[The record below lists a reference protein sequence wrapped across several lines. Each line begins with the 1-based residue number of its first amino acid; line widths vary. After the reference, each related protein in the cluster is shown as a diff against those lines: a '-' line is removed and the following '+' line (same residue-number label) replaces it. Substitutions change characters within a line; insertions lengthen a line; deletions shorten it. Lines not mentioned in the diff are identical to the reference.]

1 VIVLLQ
7 FVLPFVVAAIG
18 FVLVMVYR
26 KIQHPAPLVWGRIIP
41 RVGPIRA
48 HEVMDYNEECEA
60 AEAGGSRPGREVRRH
75 QFKVNWG
82 YLRSEITNTVLF
94 QQALL
99 FEKMKIDPSKP
110 GLKYEPREVL
120 ILELLDM
127 ATELRWM
134 QVRWQF
140 ALLLRFKLGLNINR
154 ETFLA
159 LLAEYKE
166 LEEQMIALATA
177 EGEWLRGMLAERLG
191 LVNWRVI
198 EGGQS
203 DPDPA

>member
-1 VIVLLQ
+1 MVILEILLPIAAVLAATG
-7 FVLPFVVAAIG
+7 VVR
-18 FVLVMVYR
+18 FYV
-26 KIQHPAPLVWGRIIP
+26 KIRRPSPLVWGRIIP

-99 FEKMKIDPSKP
+99 FEKMKIDPRKP

>member
-1 VIVLLQ
+1 
-7 FVLPFVVAAIG
+7 
-18 FVLVMVYR
+18 
-26 KIQHPAPLVWGRIIP
+26 
-41 RVGPIRA
+41 
-48 HEVMDYNEECEA
+48 
-60 AEAGGSRPGREVRRH
+60 
-75 QFKVNWG
+75 
-82 YLRSEITNTVLF
+82 
-94 QQALL
+94 
-99 FEKMKIDPSKP
+99 MKIDPSKP